1 MRRRSTL
8 GLLFLLVVG
17 FCPAAQSHQRP
28 VEAALQETIDTY
40 LAERREA
47 ETISGVAL
55 LVDHGRGQ
63 PIEVFTG
70 TNGRDG
76 TPIGEETLFQI
87 GSNTKHFTAALILK
101 LEAAGLLNIDQT
113 VGDWLPQY
121 PAWAKVTIRSLL
133 HMTADIPNYSE
144 TVEIGGIMASDPQ
157 NRLTYEELIAAVYD
171 KDLPRSSGWFYSN
184 TDTVLAALIIE
195 AASGMSYRE
204 ALRKLLLHPLRLNN
218 TFYSD
223 GRYPNRVLA
232 RLPVGIYNN
241 PACLLYQP
249 TPCTETTL
257 APLLGQD
264 VSTDS
269 LSWAG
274 PAGGIISNPRD
285 LAKWI
290 RALFSLRVFPQK
302 QLDEMT
308 QLVSQRTGL
317 PIKDTSAA
325 DPLGFGFDLGRA
337 YREEMGGSFWFY
349 QGTTLGFRAVFAYW
363 PQYDLVI
370 TAATNSQPPED
381 EDQFLPRVVGEAF
394 KLLQQAGVTSR

>member
-1 MRRRSTL
+1 MPFSSVYSCRRPKDLDWRQNRDVHCRYQNVRGREPMRHRSTL

-17 FCPAAQSHQRP
+17 FCPVAQSHQRP

-40 LAERREA
+40 LAERRET

-55 LVDHGRGQ
+55 LVDPGRGQ

-87 GSNTKHFTAALILK
+87 GSNTKHFTAALVLK

-171 KDLPRSSGWFYSN
+171 KDLPHSSGWFYSN
-184 TDTVLAALIIE
+184 TDSILAALIIE

-204 ALRKLLLHPLRLNN
+204 ALRKLLLHPLRLKN

-274 PAGGIISNPRD
+274 
-285 LAKWI
+285 
-290 RALFSLRVFPQK
+290 
-302 QLDEMT
+302 
-308 QLVSQRTGL
+308 
-317 PIKDTSAA
+317 
-325 DPLGFGFDLGRA
+325 
-337 YREEMGGSFWFY
+337 
-349 QGTTLGFRAVFAYW
+349 
-363 PQYDLVI
+363 
-370 TAATNSQPPED
+370 QP
-381 EDQFLPRVVGEAF
+381 G
-394 KLLQQAGVTSR
+394 